1 MKSRYSFLAT
11 GLIFVLMMI
20 VIPSC
25 DVLKQA
31 EQMANLVNCKFR
43 IQSVQNLNLAG
54 INVQQIKSISDL
66 SLMDAQKLLTAVA
79 TGSFPLSMTL
89 NVDAKNPNASS
100 AGMNKLDWI
109 LLIDNIEMV
118 RGLLNQR
125 VVIPGNN
132 GTATI
137 PMQLS
142 VDLKKVLKG
151 RSADAIVNF
160 GLNLAGVGNKPT
172 RITLKLKPTITIGQ
186 TDLRYPDYITVG
198 TEYQ

>member
-20 VIPSC
+20 AIPSC